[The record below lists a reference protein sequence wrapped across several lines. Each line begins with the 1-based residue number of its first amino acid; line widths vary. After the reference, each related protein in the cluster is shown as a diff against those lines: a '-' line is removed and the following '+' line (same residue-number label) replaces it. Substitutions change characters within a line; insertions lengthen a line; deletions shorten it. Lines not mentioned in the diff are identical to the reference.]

1 MIYTFFLV
9 LIRIKFTYNYVSIM
23 SKSKKIMFFS
33 LFVLFLL
40 IIFEIFSYLL
50 FHSFNY
56 DEKFNLYKEKRN
68 SNLNFKYF
76 KDVNLALPIPEIEV
90 VHYTSEFVDRY
101 KTKDVLNLGFGLFD
115 DGINKEKKYF
125 AVALGDSFTK
135 GVGSGNNI
143 KNGWVELVEKNL
155 PNLDILNL
163 GNLGR
168 SIVDQRY
175 GYDQIK
181 NEINHDFIIYNFF
194 TGGDYYE
201 NTTDISSA
209 YFLNNKISTQ
219 NLNDSEI
226 QKTINNLQIYHG
238 YDPSFEYILDAEYR
252 LYSLWILIKVTVITN
267 IYKNVPNKFLPIFF
281 KKPLKD
287 FNEYNKT
294 RMNVVPNNIYNLSED
309 ILKSSE
315 SIIIDDRL
323 FHVKHIY
330 KNKDIVNKIVDN
342 SANLLKEFILTTKKN
357 NKNILVIIHPS
368 QNDIFKSKLQKKI
381 NIDYTYMRHRLID
394 QINNHVKVL
403 DLTPILIKEINLNE
417 DKNYF
422 WKKDGHYTTLGY
434 KVVSEEI
441 EKFLSANIN

>member
-1 MIYTFFLV
+1 M
-9 LIRIKFTYNYVSIM
+9 
-23 SKSKKIMFFS
+23 
-33 LFVLFLL
+33 
-40 IIFEIFSYLL
+40 
-50 FHSFNY
+50 
-56 DEKFNLYKEKRN
+56 
-68 SNLNFKYF
+68 
-76 KDVNLALPIPEIEV
+76 
-90 VHYTSEFVDRY
+90 
-101 KTKDVLNLGFGLFD
+101 
-115 DGINKEKKYF
+115 
-125 AVALGDSFTK
+125 
-135 GVGSGNNI
+135 
-143 KNGWVELVEKNL
+143 
-155 PNLDILNL
+155 
-163 GNLGR
+163 
-168 SIVDQRY
+168 
-175 GYDQIK
+175 
-181 NEINHDFIIYNFF
+181 
-194 TGGDYYE
+194 
-201 NTTDISSA
+201 
-209 YFLNNKISTQ
+209 
-219 NLNDSEI
+219 
-226 QKTINNLQIYHG
+226 
-238 YDPSFEYILDAEYR
+238 
-252 LYSLWILIKVTVITN
+252 IKVTVMTN

-294 RMNVVPNNIYNLSED
+294 RMNVVPDHIYNLSED

-323 FHVKHIY
+323 FHVKHAY

-403 DLTPILIKEINLNE
+403 DLTPILIKEINLNK

-434 KVVSEEI
+434 KFVSEEI

>member
-1 MIYTFFLV
+1 
-9 LIRIKFTYNYVSIM
+9 M

-175 GYDQIK
+175 GYDQI
-181 NEINHDFIIYNFF
+181 
-194 TGGDYYE
+194 
-201 NTTDISSA
+201 
-209 YFLNNKISTQ
+209 
-219 NLNDSEI
+219 
-226 QKTINNLQIYHG
+226 
-238 YDPSFEYILDAEYR
+238 
-252 LYSLWILIKVTVITN
+252 
-267 IYKNVPNKFLPIFF
+267 
-281 KKPLKD
+281 
-287 FNEYNKT
+287 
-294 RMNVVPNNIYNLSED
+294 
-309 ILKSSE
+309 
-315 SIIIDDRL
+315 
-323 FHVKHIY
+323 
-330 KNKDIVNKIVDN
+330 
-342 SANLLKEFILTTKKN
+342 
-357 NKNILVIIHPS
+357 
-368 QNDIFKSKLQKKI
+368 
-381 NIDYTYMRHRLID
+381 
-394 QINNHVKVL
+394 
-403 DLTPILIKEINLNE
+403 
-417 DKNYF
+417 
-422 WKKDGHYTTLGY
+422 
-434 KVVSEEI
+434 
-441 EKFLSANIN
+441 